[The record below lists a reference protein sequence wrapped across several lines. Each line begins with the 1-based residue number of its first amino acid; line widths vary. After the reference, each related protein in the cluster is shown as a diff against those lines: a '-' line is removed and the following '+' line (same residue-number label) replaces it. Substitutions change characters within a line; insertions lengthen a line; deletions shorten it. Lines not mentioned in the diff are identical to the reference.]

1 MNGFIHSTESFG
13 TVDGPGIRFV
23 IFMQG
28 CPMRCL
34 YCHNP
39 DTWKIG
45 SGKEVTVA
53 QLIAEYEKYKEFMH
67 NGGITVSGGEP
78 LVQTEFVTEL
88 FAAAKA
94 KNINTCLDTSGV
106 TFNPNDT
113 RSIDELIKYT
123 DLVMLDIKHIDNEA
137 HKKLTGHE
145 NINILAFARYLMQN
159 KVPLWVRHVIVPGI
173 TDSSEE
179 LMELG
184 QFLAELDNLKAVD
197 VLPYH
202 DMGKTKYKS
211 LGIDYPLENVKPL
224 SKDDAEKAKNIIL
237 NGIRKGLKNKK
248 KNNT

>member
-1 MNGFIHSTESFG
+1 
-13 TVDGPGIRFV
+13 
-23 IFMQG
+23 
-28 CPMRCL
+28 
-34 YCHNP
+34 
-39 DTWKIG
+39 
-45 SGKEVTVA
+45 
-53 QLIAEYEKYKEFMH
+53 MH

-145 NINILAFARYLMQN
+145 NKNILAFARYLMQN

-248 KNNT
+248 EK

>member
-248 KNNT
+248 EK

>member
-145 NINILAFARYLMQN
+145 NKNILAFARYLMQN

-202 DMGKTKYKS
+202 DMGKIKYKS

-248 KNNT
+248 EK

>member
-45 SGKEVTVA
+45 SGKEVTAA

-145 NINILAFARYLMQN
+145 NKNILAFARYLMQN

-202 DMGKTKYKS
+202 DMGKIKYKS

-248 KNNT
+248 EK

>member
-45 SGKEVTVA
+45 SGKEVTAA

-145 NINILAFARYLMQN
+145 NKNILAFARYLMQN

-248 KNNT
+248 EK